1 MIREGRWKLVHASG
15 FGRESFEG
23 DPTFGLFDLDADPF
37 EEFDLSAD
45 NREVVARL
53 RRSYDAWFDDVGGD
67 NPENFEF
74 LRVTVGTARESPTV
88 LTRNDWH
95 PTESRSFNDPLA
107 NGYWALQVAAT
118 GRFDVRTRFPASFG
132 GGRVTLRLNGDE
144 RAGEWQP
151 GVGTYLFD
159 QVLLESGRVDLQVT
173 VDDGESV
180 GGAWQVE
187 ITRRSGENRR

>member
-1 MIREGRWKLVHASG
+1 VLSDDDSKVITE
-15 FGRESFEG
+15 FGILNTVAAEAQGPNG
-23 DPTFGLFDLDADPF
+23 DDP
-37 EEFDLSAD
+37 D
-45 NREVVARL
+45 VVA
-53 RRSYDAWFDDVGGD
+53 DVGGD

-132 GGRVTLRLNGDE
+132 GGRVTLRLYGDE
-144 RAGEWQP
+144 RAGEWQS

-187 ITRRSGENRR
+187 IMRRSGENRR